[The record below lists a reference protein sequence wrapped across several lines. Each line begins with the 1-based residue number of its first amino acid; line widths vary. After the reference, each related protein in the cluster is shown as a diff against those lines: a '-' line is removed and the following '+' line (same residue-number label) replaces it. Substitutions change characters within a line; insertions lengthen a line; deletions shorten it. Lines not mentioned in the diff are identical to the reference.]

1 MVIRTIILITM
12 PELGEFR
19 KQTLGERIRARMEY
33 TFRPTGPISKEV
45 TRQITKI
52 QEVIPYGEAW
62 EAFEKAKHGVP
73 QKLQTTDEAFRKES
87 YWHNLTK
94 FVKLF
99 FYAPIV
105 VLLDGA
111 SPASKERK
119 KIRKAA
125 KEWKQYFSHTPEGKR
140 VVASL
145 NGNTER
151 HKRIDEIVMRI
162 AAGQLPGG
170 TR

>member
-1 MVIRTIILITM
+1 MVIRSIILITM
-12 PELGEFR
+12 PELGEFK
-19 KQTLGERIRARMEY
+19 KQTLGERFRARMEY
-33 TFRPTGPISKEV
+33 TFHPTGPISKEV

-52 QEVIPYGEAW
+52 QSVIPYGSAW
-62 EAFEKAKHGVP
+62 EAFEKAKREAP

-87 YWHNLTK
+87 YWHNLAK

-105 VLLDGA
+105 VLMDGA

-125 KEWKQYFSHTPEGKR
+125 KEWKNYFSHSPDGKR
-140 VVASL
+140 VIASL
-145 NGNTER
+145 NGKTDL
-151 HKRIDEIVMRI
+151 KRVDEIVSHI
-162 AAGQLPGG
+162 VAGQLPVHA
-170 TR
+170 